1 VKTHHIV
8 ICGDSLYLD
17 AIVEGL
23 CNQVTLTVSYVNLE
37 HKEALSHIVA
47 LAPEAV
53 ILEAHTSQGQAAFEL
68 LQQGYPLIIL
78 DLEES
83 SVTVI
88 EGRRTAA
95 NGMADLV
102 QVIQNLGATKDSRAP
117 STSVKLPARRSRI
130 FGHIPA
136 GKSTRRIVVERE
148 VKGLQTVTRV
158 LG

>member
-1 VKTHHIV
+1 MKPHHIV

-23 CNQVTLTVSYVNLE
+23 RSQVTLTVFHVDLE
-37 HKEALSHIVA
+37 HKEALSHIAA

-53 ILEAHTSQGQAAFEL
+53 IIEAHTSQGQAALEL

-88 EGRRTAA
+88 EGRRTKA

-102 QVIQNLGATKDSRAP
+102 QVIQNLGTTKGPRALSAP
-117 STSVKLPARRSRI
+117 AKLPARRSRI
-130 FGHIPA
+130 LGHLPA
-136 GKSTRRIVVERE
+136 GKGTRRVAVEHE

>member
-1 VKTHHIV
+1 VKPHHIV

-23 CNQVTLTVSYVNLE
+23 RSQVTLTVFHVDLE
-37 HKEALSHIVA
+37 HKEALSHIAA

-53 ILEAHTSQGQAAFEL
+53 IIEAHTSQGQAALEL

-88 EGRRTAA
+88 EGRRTKA

-102 QVIQNLGATKDSRAP
+102 QIIQNLGTTKGPRA
-117 STSVKLPARRSRI
+117 SSAPARRSRI
-130 FGHIPA
+130 LGHLPA
-136 GKSTRRIVVERE
+136 GKGTRRVAVEHE